1 MECDSVRMWNENK
14 MYRNVLFDLQCQ
26 CSRKLK
32 FKRLK
37 CSNWNSV
44 VKISRRSLRL
54 HKFTRTYI
62 FHYTALKRT
71 TSSSNRGR
79 SRWSL
84 LPAISLNHAPLSPLG
99 LFLSPPSSAGSVVQG
114 MRRSYEKRPEAN
126 AFCSVVRKMR
136 VIFFL
141 LRCHYP
147 LNYGQ
152 PWHASQ
158 WPLRG
163 ISSRTILLSHRRELN
178 DPEKSA

>member
-1 MECDSVRMWNENK
+1 MQMECDSVRMCNENK
-14 MYRNVLFDLQCQ
+14 MYRNVLFDSRCQ
-26 CSRKLK
+26 CSRELK

-37 CSNWNSV
+37 CSIWNSV

-71 TSSSNRGR
+71 TSSSNGGG

-99 LFLSPPSSAGSVVQG
+99 LFLSPPSSAGSVAQG

-136 VIFFL
+136 VIFSFFIAL
-141 LRCHYP
+141 PLPAELRTALAREPMATTGHK
-147 LNYGQ
+147 
-152 PWHASQ
+152 
-158 WPLRG
+158 
-163 ISSRTILLSHRRELN
+163 LSN
-178 DPEKSA
+178 NTSVP